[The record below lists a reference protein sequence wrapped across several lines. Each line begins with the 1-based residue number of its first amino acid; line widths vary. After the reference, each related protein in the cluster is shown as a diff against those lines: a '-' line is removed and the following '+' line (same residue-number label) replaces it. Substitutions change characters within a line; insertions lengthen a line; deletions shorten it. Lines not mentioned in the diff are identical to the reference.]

1 MYPQFART
9 FFSVKYEH
17 LLVTTLRFTLAL
29 IFVWFGALKVLGFN
43 PVFDLITNSAMPFLA
58 EGYGLVILGVV
69 EVLIGLLLVLNR
81 ALLFTHT
88 IVVLHLL
95 GTFSTFIF
103 GWNLMFDPYVPVLS
117 FEGEFVIKNM
127 TLAIAGLV
135 VLVHEARR
143 RK

>member
-58 EGYGLVILGVV
+58 E
-69 EVLIGLLLVLNR
+69 
-81 ALLFTHT
+81 
-88 IVVLHLL
+88 
-95 GTFSTFIF
+95 S
-103 GWNLMFDPYVPVLS
+103 
-117 FEGEFVIKNM
+117 
-127 TLAIAGLV
+127 
-135 VLVHEARR
+135 
-143 RK
+143 